1 MAHALD
7 DSGISYN
14 EDYNLTHH
22 GASLSEDELER
33 FLHCPVCKEVMGPS
47 VYNRKPLQF
56 SDKADQWMHKECDD
70 GTHQMSV
77 EDKRKRDKSVC
88 NTYIGAIIE

>member
-1 MAHALD
+1 MAYEHLLD

-47 VYNRKPLQF
+47 DRKPLQF
-56 SDKADQWMHKECDD
+56 SDKANQWMHRACDD
-70 GTHQMSV
+70 GTH
-77 EDKRKRDKSVC
+77 RK
-88 NTYIGAIIE
+88 

>member
-1 MAHALD
+1 MAYEHLMD

-33 FLHCPVCKEVMGPS
+33 FLHCPVCKDCLL
-47 VYNRKPLQF
+47 YT
-56 SDKADQWMHKECDD
+56 SDAADE
-70 GTHQMSV
+70 
-77 EDKRKRDKSVC
+77 
-88 NTYIGAIIE
+88 